1 MENKINS
8 HLNTKGYAL
17 VPSLLSKAECGEM
30 ISLYENK
37 GLFRKR
43 VVMER
48 HRFGKGE
55 YQYFN
60 YPLPDLITSIRKAYY
75 TQLAPL
81 ANQWMKALKIEVD
94 YPAVHEKFIDQCKTA
109 GQQLA
114 TPLLLRYHQD
124 DFNCLHQDLYGKVFF
139 PFQLVICLNQ
149 PGKDFTGGE
158 FVLTE
163 QKYMSQSSC
172 EVITPQ
178 LGDAIIFATQYR
190 PVMGTK
196 GYYRAHMKHGVS
208 RVRSGERNT
217 LGIIFHDA
225 EA

>member
-1 MENKINS
+1 MEEKINNQ
-8 HLNTKGYAL
+8 LNTRGYAL
-17 VPSLLSKAECGEM
+17 IPSLLTKEACGEM

-60 YPLPDLITSIRKAYY
+60 YPLPGLITNIREKYY
-75 TQLAPL
+75 AALVPL
-81 ANQWMKALKIEVD
+81 ANMWMKALKISIE
-94 YPAVHEKFIDQCKTA
+94 YPASHEEFIEECHTA
-109 GQQLA
+109 GQKLA

-139 PFQLVICLNQ
+139 PLQLVICLNQ

-190 PVMGTK
+190 PVMGAK

-225 EA
+225 EV